1 MIPHNNELNK
11 KFSKRGLV
19 VVGVTNEPEKLVEKY
34 VADNKVEYPIFIEKS
49 YKSANALKIAGYPH
63 AVLVDP
69 KGTVV
74 WAGHPAELN
83 DSIVE
88 KALTGAHPPRV
99 SLPAALKPL
108 EPLMAK
114 KDFGKAYEQ
123 AKAMLGGNLD
133 ETSKTAA
140 QEIADGIAEDAKAL
154 AATADQANE
163 SKHYYEA
170 QDALDRLVK
179 QYAGV
184 PGADG
189 AAAKLQALQADASA
203 KASIAAGA
211 QLAKAADLEQSKD
224 YDKAYAAYSSICANA
239 PGTVPATDAGA
250 RMKDLESKGM
260 LGFDKK
266 CKECNAQGKACVKH
280 RKKK

>member
-1 MIPHNNELNK
+1 
-11 KFSKRGLV
+11 V
-19 VVGVTNEPEKLVEKY
+19 VVGVTNEQEKLVEKY

-49 YKSANALKIAGYPH
+49 YKSATALKIPGYPH
-63 AVLVDP
+63 SVLVDT
-69 KGTVV
+69 KGNIV
-74 WAGHPAELN
+74 WAGFPGDLN
-83 DSIVE
+83 DSTIE

-154 AATADQANE
+154 ATAADQANE
-163 SKHYYEA
+163 SKHFYEA

-184 PGADG
+184 PGAEG

-203 KASIAAGA
+203 KPSIVAGA
-211 QLAKAADLEQSKD
+211 QLAKAADLETSKD
-224 YDKAYAAYSSICANA
+224 YDKAYAAYSAICASA
-239 PGTVPATDAGA
+239 PGTVPATDASA

-266 CKECNAQGKACVKH
+266 CKECNAQGKACSKH